1 MKKRVFAIM
10 LILIFLF
17 SSTAGVF
24 AKPRYFRSTRT
35 FSKSYSSYKSSIKSS
50 GSFGSSKSRSSSTKS
65 SIRSIPGGAK
75 SYSSS
80 SGSSAKSFSSK
91 SSSKKYSYMQD
102 TYKKQVSEKNYNK
115 YKQKLNAEQQ
125 KVYNDSMKRDYRT
138 SSRRM
143 SFEDAM
149 NTRTSRIN
157 SFNKRPIRI
166 NVNSAMFSSPFSY
179 GYAYVGPWDLW
190 FLMRAS
196 EMFWYHH
203 WLEILPYKNY
213 FNQEEFEEMEKRIEE
228 LEKQRI
234 LRDPKYVEPDTDLDL
249 QFSQEYQEENI
260 DKIYYTDKYSTNSI
274 SSDDVVNLIMIS
286 GVILAI
292 VIRVLSKPKQKK
304 SHYSKIY

>member
-50 GSFGSSKSRSSSTKS
+50 GSFSSSKSRSSSIKS

>member
-1 MKKRVFAIM
+1 
-10 LILIFLF
+10 
-17 SSTAGVF
+17 
-24 AKPRYFRSTRT
+24 
-35 FSKSYSSYKSSIKSS
+35 
-50 GSFGSSKSRSSSTKS
+50 
-65 SIRSIPGGAK
+65 
-75 SYSSS
+75 
-80 SGSSAKSFSSK
+80 
-91 SSSKKYSYMQD
+91 
-102 TYKKQVSEKNYNK
+102 
-115 YKQKLNAEQQ
+115 
-125 KVYNDSMKRDYRT
+125 
-138 SSRRM
+138 
-143 SFEDAM
+143 
-149 NTRTSRIN
+149 
-157 SFNKRPIRI
+157 
-166 NVNSAMFSSPFSY
+166 
-179 GYAYVGPWDLW
+179 
-190 FLMRAS
+190 
-196 EMFWYHH
+196 MFWYHH